1 MNISF
6 MRSVVLGCLIGLLF
20 SAVVFADYHYASHTG
35 SDEYPYSSWDT
46 AADSIQP
53 AVDATSP
60 GDTLFIA
67 SGFWQESVV
76 LGFYDSLAIIG
87 AGWDSTF
94 LYTDEYQT
102 AALLL
107 GDGCYVDGINLRSNW
122 IAGDSYA
129 GASLIISSCKF
140 VGSLVGAQVHRG
152 TSAVLNC
159 IFDSCSIGI
168 SSPGWSVNLHIK
180 NNLITNT
187 TGYTAIQLQANTV
200 LVENNIIINCVGS
213 GNSSIEGAPYHAVV
227 RNNVFI
233 RGLGGIFGNRVLNN
247 IVEGMR
253 LPGPE
258 GGHGIIATAF
268 DTVANN
274 ILTGCRVGIDVFED
288 SLGCLINYNCFWRN
302 DTDIRSYGFP
312 FDSIGN
318 IFRDPM
324 FVNPES
330 LNFHLQAFSPCIDA
344 GEPNILDMDGTRS
357 DIGIYGGPVGESYFY
372 LDLPPGTPDSLSGF
386 LSPDDTTVYLSWRQN
401 WETDFL
407 GYRLYRGTTSGFEPS
422 PENMIA
428 EPQTCSFEDGNIVSG
443 RNYFYRVS
451 AVDSQGNESAPSF
464 ELSIIQTGVDDAR
477 PGRPEKFNVLTNY
490 PNPFNSGTVISF
502 YVADI
507 GPIPAEIKIE
517 IYDIAGRVV
526 RTLVNSKYPIGT
538 HNAVW
543 DGRDDSESDLPS
555 GVYFARIYQWGLN
568 ILGNSKKMV
577 LVK

>member
-1 MNISF
+1 
-6 MRSVVLGCLIGLLF
+6 
-20 SAVVFADYHYASHTG
+20 
-35 SDEYPYSSWDT
+35 
-46 AADSIQP
+46 
-53 AVDATSP
+53 
-60 GDTLFIA
+60 
-67 SGFWQESVV
+67 
-76 LGFYDSLAIIG
+76 
-87 AGWDSTF
+87 
-94 LYTDEYQT
+94 
-102 AALLL
+102 
-107 GDGCYVDGINLRSNW
+107 
-122 IAGDSYA
+122 
-129 GASLIISSCKF
+129 
-140 VGSLVGAQVHRG
+140 
-152 TSAVLNC
+152 
-159 IFDSCSIGI
+159 
-168 SSPGWSVNLHIK
+168 
-180 NNLITNT
+180 
-187 TGYTAIQLQANTV
+187 
-200 LVENNIIINCVGS
+200 
-213 GNSSIEGAPYHAVV
+213 
-227 RNNVFI
+227 
-233 RGLGGIFGNRVLNN
+233 
-247 IVEGMR
+247 
-253 LPGPE
+253 
-258 GGHGIIATAF
+258 
-268 DTVANN
+268 
-274 ILTGCRVGIDVFED
+274 
-288 SLGCLINYNCFWRN
+288 
-302 DTDIRSYGFP
+302 
-312 FDSIGN
+312 
-318 IFRDPM
+318 M

-543 DGRDDSESDLPS
+543 DGRDDFGQELPS
-555 GVYFARIYQWGLN
+555 GAYLAKIYQWGLN